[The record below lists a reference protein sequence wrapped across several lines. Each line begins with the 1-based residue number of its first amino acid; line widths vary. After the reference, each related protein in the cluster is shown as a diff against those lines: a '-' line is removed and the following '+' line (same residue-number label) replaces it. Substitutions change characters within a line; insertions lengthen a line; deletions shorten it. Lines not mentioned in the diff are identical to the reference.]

1 MGTGTTW
8 ISSGLVFLKM
18 REIDIV
24 EAGNH
29 ISAAFEALQHHV
41 AGIRIVSDTSAQIK
55 TIHHQVRIALLKDQL
70 VGALGKPADVVLSL
84 QILCRTG
91 ASDARQTSNDT
102 VLAHLLRA
110 LQIALHADHVIWAGH
125 KAVLSGN
132 EFLSAT
138 DALGTPIV
146 KSRETRNSP
155 RPETQVSHPILALQK
170 IEECSE
176 RLDRQ
181 LQHDAAWAIADADQG
196 ALRTAF
202 LDPDEDPEDQVAP
215 PTPEFREQTPILR
228 LSAWFISMAVAL
240 LCLPVGIALIV
251 INLLRGENL
260 RLANQAAA
268 LTGTFMALQAFG
280 SVAQAATV
288 LQTIIP

>member
-8 ISSGLVFLKM
+8 VSSGLVFLNM

-24 EAGNH
+24 ETGNH
-29 ISAAFEALQHHV
+29 IGAAFEALQQRV
-41 AGIRIVSDTSAQIK
+41 AGIRIVSDSSAQIK
-55 TIHHQVRIALLKDQL
+55 TNHHQVRIALLKDQL
-70 VGALGKPADVVLSL
+70 VGALRKPADVVLSL
-84 QILCRTG
+84 QILCRTN
-91 ASDARQTSNDT
+91 ATTPPQISNNT

-110 LQIALHADHVIWAGH
+110 LQIELHADHVILAGH
-125 KAVLSGN
+125 KAVFSGS

-138 DALGTPIV
+138 DTLATP
-146 KSRETRNSP
+146 KDNPYNATHPP
-155 RPETQVSHPILALQK
+155 RPDKQVSHPTLARQQ

-181 LQHDAAWAIADADQG
+181 LQHNAAWAIADADQG
-196 ALRTAF
+196 ALRDAF
-202 LDPDEDPEDQVAP
+202 LDPEAETAP
-215 PTPEFREQTPILR
+215 PTPEIREQTPILR
-228 LSAWFISMAVAL
+228 LSAWFMSMAVAL
-240 LCLPVGIALIV
+240 LCLPVGIVLIV

-268 LTGTFMALQAFG
+268 LTGTFIALQTFG

-288 LQTIIP
+288 LQTFIP